1 MSWQPGGNFD
11 RLYSW
16 TADAAAGFDILAD
29 RIDADTNDIVQ
40 GLMRTVNLDGLT
52 TPAANLPMG
61 GFKHTNVAPA
71 SSPTDYARFDQVIST
86 SAGGATT
93 GNFSAGGYKEAA
105 GYGAFS
111 QGLDVAGVYPGA
123 SPYTIVCN
131 GPLYS
136 GDIYG

>member
-71 SSPTDYARFDQVIST
+71 W
-86 SAGGATT
+86 
-93 GNFSAGGYKEAA
+93 
-105 GYGAFS
+105 
-111 QGLDVAGVYPGA
+111 
-123 SPYTIVCN
+123 
-131 GPLYS
+131 
-136 GDIYG
+136 